1 MEKELG
7 KKIQEGQ
14 RTSNRLDQKKQ
25 SSLQHITIRLSLD
38 EHSEKILKYACDKSQ
53 LTYIGTPIRP
63 TADLSEE
70 NPTIQKRITIQKRME

>member
-25 SSLQHITIRLSLD
+25 SSLQHITIKLSLD

-53 LTYIGTPIRP
+53 LTYIGTPIRRE
-63 TADLSEE
+63 LQSRREWSE
-70 NPTIQKRITIQKRME
+70 IFQIL